1 MHTILAGS
9 RQMSGNDKWSS
20 LMKVINC
27 AWHAFGWVLIICAVV
42 YMVFNFV
49 TGRPLFRE
57 DGLSIGWLIAIMLT
71 LFANQKLRNKRR
83 KSRQDHLRKDITDQ

>member
-1 MHTILAGS
+1 
-9 RQMSGNDKWSS
+9 MSGIDKWSA
-20 LMKVINC
+20 LMKATKC
-27 AWHAFGWVLIICAVV
+27 AWHVFGWMLIIGAVV

-71 LFANQKLRNKRR
+71 LFANQKFRKKRR
-83 KSRQDHLRKDITDQ
+83 KSR